1 MNIERAPTPKRML
14 PEKLI
19 YLSMR
24 GASPVDQT
32 GGAFLFSLISLVE
45 KGKQCN
51 EQAPKGNQQADNPQ
65 ENHNGLVVCHMHH
78 LPSYV
83 FRRTGFHWL
92 GRLPPCHG
100 YSSMRVFYHLRPD
113 SAIGYFPAGKCAPKI
128 L

>member
-32 GGAFLFSLISLVE
+32 GGAFLFSLIPLIE

-51 EQAPKGNQQADNPQ
+51 EQAPKGNQQANNPQ

-83 FRRTGFHWL
+83 SGGPAFIGSGGYHPVMGT
-92 GRLPPCHG
+92 LP
-100 YSSMRVFYHLRPD
+100 
-113 SAIGYFPAGKCAPKI
+113 
-128 L
+128 

>member
-1 MNIERAPTPKRML
+1 ML

-51 EQAPKGNQQADNPQ
+51 EQASKGNHQADNPQ
-65 ENHNGLVVCHMHH
+65 ENHNDLIGCHMRRF
-78 LPSYV
+78 PSYV
-83 FRRTGFHWL
+83 FQQTGFHWL
-92 GRLPPCHG
+92 GRPPPVMGTLP
-100 YSSMRVFYHLRPD
+100 
-113 SAIGYFPAGKCAPKI
+113 
-128 L
+128 